1 MIAGRQFFA
10 DPSVVGRPLIV
21 GDHGIFVREDLALAR
36 NLRTP
41 TGAFKPSVVKF
52 LANPPAI
59 RAEPHW
65 DAEPVSKRAE
75 GSSGSVPA
83 IGWRRVAAAMGK
95 LLRRQEM

>member
-10 DPSVVGRPLIV
+10 DPRVVGRQVIV

-52 LANPPAI
+52 LANPPPI

-65 DAEPVSKRAE
+65 GSKPL
-75 GSSGSVPA
+75 SKHSPDTSGSAPA
-83 IGWRRVAAAMGK
+83 IGWRGVAAALGK
-95 LLRRQEM
+95 LPRRQEK